1 MTDIFQSIFLGI
13 IQGASE
19 FLPISS
25 SGHLILIPKIF
36 GWKDQGLAFDVAL
49 HWGTLFA
56 VIAYFWNDWKNII
69 QNIHAPS
76 TVKNMAN
83 GVSYPLKI
91 ISRIR
96 NSTDLLLI
104 IIMATLPGILSGIL
118 LNDYAEN
125 YFRSPFLI
133 ACTLFIGAL
142 LLAYSDRKGAKGLKI
157 SDITMKTGLLIGI
170 AQALAIIPGISR
182 SGITIT
188 AALFLGLD
196 RASAARFSFLL
207 STPVIL
213 GAGIKELPS
222 LIKQGIGMDFI
233 AGIAFAFLSGYLA
246 IKYMIKYLNTNNY
259 DIFVAYRIILAIFIL
274 IYFFNNL

>member
-1 MTDIFQSIFLGI
+1 
-13 IQGASE
+13 
-19 FLPISS
+19 
-25 SGHLILIPKIF
+25 
-36 GWKDQGLAFDVAL
+36 
-49 HWGTLFA
+49 
-56 VIAYFWNDWKNII
+56 
-69 QNIHAPS
+69 
-76 TVKNMAN
+76 
-83 GVSYPLKI
+83 
-91 ISRIR
+91 
-96 NSTDLLLI
+96 
-104 IIMATLPGILSGIL
+104 
-118 LNDYAEN
+118 
-125 YFRSPFLI
+125 
-133 ACTLFIGAL
+133 
-142 LLAYSDRKGAKGLKI
+142 
-157 SDITMKTGLLIGI
+157 MKTGLLIGI